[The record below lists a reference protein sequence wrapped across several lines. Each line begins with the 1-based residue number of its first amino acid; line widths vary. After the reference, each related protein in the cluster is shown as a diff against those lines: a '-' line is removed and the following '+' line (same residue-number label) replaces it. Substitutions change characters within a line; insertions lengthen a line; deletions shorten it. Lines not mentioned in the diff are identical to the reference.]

1 LALAIPLAAA
11 VLVLLMRVAIIWM
24 AIVLSPMIVLLS
36 AFDFLDKY
44 KDKDSIL
51 GYFQIENLL

>member
-44 KDKDSIL
+44 KDKDNIL

>member
-1 LALAIPLAAA
+1 
-11 VLVLLMRVAIIWM
+11 MRVAIIWM

-44 KDKDSIL
+44 KDKDNIL